1 MATTASCGRNQST
14 VDGRPDDAVQRAS
27 RRITA
32 NSREGAIRRSQAFLR
47 RKSMMRISD
56 FRRGFPRCFYPM
68 DPDEGASAWQR
79 KRNGRDLVRPT
90 TTDRLTAYLSILES
104 CGLLKPSVDSLLAHR
119 PSLWPL
125 PMTTNR
131 GDDSNVGNG
140 SPKLGLAFLN
150 QRHSHPVWLI
160 CTGDDEVPGFASTG
174 TECVGRPMN

>member
-1 MATTASCGRNQST
+1 MLARFAAWGLDWIAPAWPGLAMPVRLGSRVSRHVTA
-14 VDGRPDDAVQRAS
+14 DP
-27 RRITA
+27 
-32 NSREGAIRRSQAFLR
+32 REGVDRRMQAFIR

-119 PSLWPL
+119 PSLRPQ

-131 GDDSNVGNG
+131 GNDSAVRKGFPN
-140 SPKLGLAFLN
+140 
-150 QRHSHPVWLI
+150 
-160 CTGDDEVPGFASTG
+160 TGPGRSEAATFSSRMAHLH
-174 TECVGRPMN
+174 R